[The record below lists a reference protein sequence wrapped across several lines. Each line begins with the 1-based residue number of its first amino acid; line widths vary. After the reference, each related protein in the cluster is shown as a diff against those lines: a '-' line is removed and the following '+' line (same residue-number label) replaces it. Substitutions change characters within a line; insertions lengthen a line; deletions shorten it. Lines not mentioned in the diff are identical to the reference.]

1 MFYYLLILSGADV
14 FNFLHILYIINE
26 FALLLLLLGRFTV
39 VIVVAVAPISLRDSS
54 DGRQGSTDVD

>member
-1 MFYYLLILSGADV
+1 MFYYLLILSGADI

-39 VIVVAVAPISLRDSS
+39 VIVVAVAPISLRDGR
-54 DGRQGSTDVD
+54 DGR